1 MFKERISRKRQA
13 NMKMF
18 PVANRQVLFLGIFI
32 AFLSTSTAVAQEVRY
47 SYLEMAFMSQ
57 DADKTGMQTPV
68 AGQTVDYDTSD
79 GAGIR
84 FRGSISVWKDVYLF
98 LNYGSTDIDLSAF
111 IVSPL
116 VPQGQTAS
124 DEFDLTTIRGGLG
137 YKYAIG
143 NNTDVFAEVTY
154 DSADLDFG
162 SFALENFDTGEK
174 DFGAALGARRMM
186 NDDLEVRAWARYSS
200 VGDVDLNS
208 LDFDADTLF
217 GIGFGWEVLRG
228 LSIVGDLET
237 GEFANYSLG
246 FRLDLD
252 EN

>member
-1 MFKERISRKRQA
+1 MLKPTIRQ
-13 NMKMF
+13 F
-18 PVANRQVLFLGIFI
+18 LFAGTLF
-32 AFLSTSTAVAQEVRY
+32 ALLTTSSTMAQEVRY
-47 SYLEMAFMSQ
+47 SYLEMAFMGQ
-57 DADKTGMQTPV
+57 QVDEMGMQTPV

-84 FRGSISVWKDVYLF
+84 FRGSIGTWNNIYLF
-98 LNYGSTDIDLSAF
+98 INYGSTDIDLSAF

-116 VPQGQTAS
+116 VPLGQTAA

-137 YKYAIG
+137 YRYTIG
-143 NNTDVFAEVTY
+143 NDTDLFAEVSY

-174 DFGAALGARRMM
+174 DYGAAFGARRMM
-186 NDDLEVRAWARYSS
+186 NDDIEVRAWARYSN
-200 VGDVDLNS
+200 VGGVNLNS
-208 LDFDADTLF
+208 LFFDADTLF
-217 GIGFGWEVLRG
+217 GIGFGWEVIRG
-228 LSIVGDLET
+228 FSIIGDYES